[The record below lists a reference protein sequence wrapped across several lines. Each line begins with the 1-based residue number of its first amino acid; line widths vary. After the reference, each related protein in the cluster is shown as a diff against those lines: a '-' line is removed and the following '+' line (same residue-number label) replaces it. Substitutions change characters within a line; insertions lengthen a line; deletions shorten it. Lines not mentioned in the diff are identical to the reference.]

1 MSALRGA
8 VAALRVS
15 PLTVIGVVGVAL
27 YVVAV
32 GWAMGNTS
40 FDVWGALVVGPVLI
54 AISLPLLWRL
64 LRDEDDPR
72 VMRLIIAALLF
83 KLGGSIVRYGVAFEL
98 YGGLRDADGYHD
110 WGRTLAPMFRHGDF
124 TVELGRGV
132 IGTGFIEIVTGV
144 VYCFTGATQLGGFLV
159 FSWLGFWGLYL
170 FYRAFRIG
178 FPNGDHFRYA
188 LLLFFLPSM
197 LFWPSSTG
205 KEAWMTLALGLTAYG
220 CARLLT
226 QRRGGFSCFA
236 LGVLATTMAR
246 PHLSLIVFLAIAGAY
261 LLRRSS
267 RPSVMSPAAKGFGIV
282 MLLAVGLVV
291 VGQTE
296 TFLGVDR
303 LDTGSVSKE
312 LDENVERTDEA
323 ESTFEAKKV
332 ESPIGMIGATL
343 AVLYRPW
350 PFEAHNAQSLF
361 ASLEGMVLL
370 VLTCLSVRR
379 LAAIPREMFRTA
391 YVALALM
398 YTLLFV
404 YAFASVGNFG
414 NIARQR
420 VQLFPMALVLICVPA
435 RTWRKGAE
443 DPDESSAR
451 QPVMATPSR
460 R

>member
-1 MSALRGA
+1 MTALRGA
-8 VAALRVS
+8 VAAVRVS
-15 PLTVIGVVGVAL
+15 PLTVIGLVAVAVYLVV
-27 YVVAV
+27 V
-32 GWAMGNTS
+32 GWAMGNAS
-40 FDVWGALVVGPVLI
+40 FDIWGALVVGPVLI
-54 AISLPLLWRL
+54 AFSLPVLWRL
-64 LRDEDDPR
+64 LRNEDDPR
-72 VMRLIIAALLF
+72 VVRLIFAALFLKLF
-83 KLGGSIVRYGVAFEL
+83 GSIIRYAVAFEV
-98 YGGLRDADGYHD
+98 YGGLRDAGGYHD
-110 WGRTLAPMFRHGDF
+110 WGRTLAPMFRGGDF
-124 TVELGRGV
+124 TADLGRGV

-159 FSWLGFWGLYL
+159 FSWLGFWGLFL

-178 FPNGDHFRYA
+178 FPDGDHFRYA
-188 LLLFFLPSM
+188 LLLFLLPSM

-205 KEAWMTLALGLTAYG
+205 KEAWMTLALGITAYG

-236 LGVLATTMAR
+236 LGILATTMAR
-246 PHLSLIVFLAIAGAY
+246 PHMSLIVFLAIAGAY

-267 RPSVMSPAAKGFGIV
+267 NPSVLSPAAKGFGIV
-282 MLLAVGLVV
+282 TLLVVGLVV

-312 LDENVERTDEA
+312 RDETTEKTDEA

-350 PFEAHNAQSLF
+350 PTEAHTAQALF

-391 YVALALM
+391 YVALALT

-420 VQLFPMALVLICVPA
+420 VQLFPMALVLICVPVRA
-435 RTWRKGAE
+435 WQKDTK
-443 DPDESSAR
+443 DPDTSSDR
-451 QPVMATPSR
+451 RPVMATHSR